1 MADVPVTGPAAPSA
15 PPVPASAAKSRRPL
29 VWMAIVCLAPFVASY
44 VFYFWLAP
52 TSRVNYGTLLG
63 DRVLP
68 DIAVTRLDGT
78 IDPHRFR
85 GKWTLLVVDAGT
97 CPQSC
102 AQKLYATRQAR
113 TMQGK
118 ERDRVD
124 RIWLYTGEAR
134 PAPELVAAHPD
145 LAIARAE
152 PGVVAALPDADPAQ
166 AIWLVDPLGNL
177 VLRYPA
183 DPDIRRLHKDIARLL
198 YASRIG

>member
-1 MADVPVTGPAAPSA
+1 
-15 PPVPASAAKSRRPL
+15 
-29 VWMAIVCLAPFVASY
+29 
-44 VFYFWLAP
+44 
-52 TSRVNYGTLLG
+52 
-63 DRVLP
+63 
-68 DIAVTRLDGT
+68 
-78 IDPHRFR
+78 
-85 GKWTLLVVDAGT
+85 
-97 CPQSC
+97 
-102 AQKLYATRQAR
+102 
-113 TMQGK
+113 MQGK

-124 RIWLYTGEAR
+124 RIWLYTGDAK
-134 PAPELVAAHPD
+134 PGPELVAAHPD

>member
-1 MADVPVTGPAAPSA
+1 MADAPPRGSAASA
-15 PPVPASAAKSRRPL
+15 PQPAPARVGHSKRPL
-29 VWMAIVCLAPFVASY
+29 IWIAILCLAPFVASF
-44 VFYFWLAP
+44 VFYFWLVP
-52 TSRVNYGTLLG
+52 TSRINYGTLLA

-68 DIAVTRLDGT
+68 DVAVTRLDGT
-78 IDPHRFR
+78 IDAHRFR
-85 GKWTLLVVDAGT
+85 GKWTLLVVDSGA
-97 CPQSC
+97 CAQAC

-124 RIWLYTGEAR
+124 RVWLYTGDAR

-152 PGVVAALPDADPAQ
+152 PDVVLALSDPDPAQ

-198 YASRIG
+198 YASQIG